1 MRSLNNY
8 IYRKFNNQAEI
19 INEINKILRC
29 TLRLKPSINKQKI
42 AKGVSL
48 ISDYQRQLNNLN
60 VKENEEA
67 NVILD

>member
-1 MRSLNNY
+1 MRTLNGY
-8 IYRKFNNQAEI
+8 VYKKFNNQAKI

-29 TLRLKPSINKQKI
+29 TLRLKPSINKIKI

-60 VKENEEA
+60 TKKDEKT
-67 NVILD
+67 NVVLD